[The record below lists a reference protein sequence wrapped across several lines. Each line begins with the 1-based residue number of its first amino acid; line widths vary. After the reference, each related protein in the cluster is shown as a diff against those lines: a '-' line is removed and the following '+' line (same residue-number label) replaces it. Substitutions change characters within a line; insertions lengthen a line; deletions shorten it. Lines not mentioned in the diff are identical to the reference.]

1 MPFAFRLPPY
11 GGGRGRGRPFF
22 MITIRTATVAD
33 AEKLLAIYAPYVEN
47 TAITFEYKA
56 PSVEEFAERIK
67 NTLAEYPYL
76 VAEKD
81 GEILGYTY
89 AGTFKPRC
97 AYRHCVETSIYVAR
111 EAHGQG
117 VGRKLYEA
125 LEVELKSRGIINLN
139 ACIAW
144 IETPNSHLTHQSP
157 DFHSKMG
164 YKRVAHFHRCGYK
177 FGEWYDMIWMEKL
190 LDIKYFK

>member
-81 GEILGYTY
+81 GEVLGYVY
-89 AGTFKPRC
+89 ASTFKPRC
-97 AYRHCVETSIYVAR
+97 AYRHCVETSIYVAH
-111 EAHGQG
+111 EAQGQG
-117 VGRKLYEA
+117 VGRKLYET
-125 LEVELKSRGIINLN
+125 LEEELKNRGIINLN

>member
-1 MPFAFRLPPY
+1 MLLVTIYSFSYKKGLPTDESGN
-11 GGGRGRGRPFF
+11 GGGYVFDCRSSNNPGRY
-22 MITIRTATVAD
+22 D
-33 AEKLLAIYAPYVEN
+33 
-47 TAITFEYKA
+47 EYKQLTGLDK
-56 PSVEEFAERIK
+56 PVIDF
-67 NTLAEYPYL
+67 L
-76 VAEKD
+76 EKD
-81 GEILGYTY
+81 GEILGYAY

-117 VGRKLYEA
+117 IGRKLYEA
-125 LEVELKSRGIINLN
+125 LEEDLKSRGIINLN

-177 FGEWYDMIWMEKL
+177 FDEWYDMIWMEKL